1 MTSALKNAIKS
12 GAPDSLILLFQMA
25 RYPEGLFR
33 RPADLRAAARFL
45 LGPPRGVPLAQKLS
59 VMRSLCRTTM
69 SVECA
74 HTEEEMLSFIT
85 TILTTPP
92 EVAGC
97 VVEAGCCKGGG
108 TAKFSLAARLA
119 GRRLV
124 VFDSFEGL
132 PDNEE
137 AHGTTIL
144 GETPD
149 FTKGRY
155 MGTLEEVRRNVRE
168 HGAPEVCEFVKGWFD
183 ETMPEFNEPIAAVY
197 LDVDLVMSTRTCLK
211 YLYPLVSPGG
221 YVYSQDGHLP
231 LIIELLRD
239 DHFWETEVKHPR
251 PHFEGL
257 GSRKLVW
264 ARKPPAAAPPGA

>member
-1 MTSALKNAIKS
+1 MNLDSLKGAVKR
-12 GAPDSLILLFQMA
+12 GAPESLILLYQMA
-25 RYPEGLFR
+25 RYPEGIFR
-33 RPADLRAAARFL
+33 RPSDLRAAVGFL
-45 LGPPRGVPLAQKLS
+45 RAPLGGVSLSQKLS
-59 VMRSLCRTTM
+59 VVRSLCRTTM
-69 SVECA
+69 AVDCA

-85 TILTTPP
+85 NILTTQPTVP
-92 EVAGC
+92 GC
-97 VVEAGCCKGGG
+97 VVEAGCCKGGS

-132 PDNEE
+132 PENDE

-149 FTKGRY
+149 FSKGRY
-155 MGTLEEVRRNVRE
+155 SGTLEEVRRNVGE

-183 ETMPEFNEPIAAVY
+183 ETMPAFSEPVAAVY
-197 LDVDLVMSTRTCLK
+197 LDVDLVTSTRTCLK
-211 YLYPLVSPGG
+211 HLYPLLSPGG

-231 LIIELLRD
+231 LVIELLRD
-239 DHFWETEVKHPR
+239 EQFWETEVKHPR

-257 GSRKLVW
+257 GSRKLVR
-264 ARKPPAAAPPGA
+264 ARKPTVGNF

>member
-1 MTSALKNAIKS
+1 MNTAALKTAVKS
-12 GAPDSLILLFQMA
+12 SAPDSLVLLFQMI

-45 LGPPRGVPLAQKLS
+45 AKPLAGVSLGQRLAL
-59 VMRSLCRTTM
+59 VRSLCRTTM
-69 SVECA
+69 AVDCA
-74 HTEEEMLSFIT
+74 HTQEEMLTFIE
-85 TILTTPP
+85 TILTTPA
-92 EVAGC
+92 EVEGC
-97 VVEAGCCKGGG
+97 VVEAGCCKGGS

-132 PDNEE
+132 PDNDE

-149 FTKGRY
+149 FSEGRY
-155 MGTLEEVRRNVRE
+155 MGTLEEVRRNVSE
-168 HGAPEVCEFVKGWFD
+168 HGAPEVCEFVRGWFD
-183 ETMPEFNEPIAAVY
+183 ETMPGFREPVAAVY

-211 YLYPLVSPGG
+211 YLYPLLSPGG

-231 LIIELLRD
+231 LVIKLLRD
-239 DHFWETEVKHPR
+239 ERFWEEEVGHPR
-251 PHFEGL
+251 PRFEGL
-257 GSRKLVW
+257 GERKLVR
-264 ARKPPAAAPPGA
+264 AQKPPAAA